1 MNRILFILFKV
12 LIITVSCSS
21 LKSLNHQDMSAQGI
35 EGHVYKVSGN
45 RMPSPD
51 RKLSP
56 PAGVSTYLYIFP
68 LTNLN
73 QVSRID
79 GASLFSDIRTKMITK
94 VQTDSNG
101 YFKIDLQPGHY
112 SLFTKKDNLYFS
124 NLYDKDNNIA
134 PVEVFAG
141 KVTKVD
147 FTIDYDAVY

>member
-1 MNRILFILFKV
+1 MIRILFILFKV

-21 LKSLNHQDMSAQGI
+21 LKPVNHLDMTAQGI
-35 EGHVYKVSGN
+35 EGHVYRVSGN

-56 PAGVSTYLYIFP
+56 PTGVKTFLYIYA

-73 QVSRID
+73 QVSRVD
-79 GASLFSDIRTKMITK
+79 GSSLFFNIRTKMITK
-94 VQTDSNG
+94 VETDSNG
-101 YFKIDLQPGHY
+101 YFKVNLKPGHY
-112 SLFTKKDNLYFS
+112 SLFTKKDDHFFA

-134 PVEVFAG
+134 PVEVVAG
-141 KVTKVD
+141 KMTKVD